1 MTDPGCSLCQA
12 FALNSSRWL
21 SWKRWGEALPV
32 IGSRIGGLPEI
43 IEEDRTGSL
52 FEPGNPEDLVRQ
64 VRRLWEDPQLCRRM
78 GIAGRQK
85 VMREYTEDAY
95 FHNLMAVY
103 QAAIQ
108 RCRKWRRPH
117 SSLIPGSTA
126 VLAPPPRRANHAQ
139 QDEHSRD
146 QHGLSL
152 LWRHA
157 SDIQEVALRQGVALP
172 LPCVDQRQ
180 LLRFRSLRFEL
191 IDLYNSADI
200 VGIDSMPFLK
210 WARAFYNKN
219 CDRFYAPD
227 LMLEVSSK
235 AKECGYTFFLYGG
248 ADDAPD
254 KIEEYLSK
262 RFDGIKVVGKYS
274 PPFRPLTEEED
285 QAVCD
290 MINKARPDFLWVGLG
305 SPKQDVWI
313 SEHRDKIRGTIMVA
327 SGATFD
333 FFSGRIKQ
341 APLWIREAGFE
352 WLYRLDERLP
362 PAVGQ
367 IPRLQF
373 HIRRDVW
380 PSVDRTSVLHSPSTE
395 TTQFD

>member
-1 MTDPGCSLCQA
+1 MDCLSYGEMHRI
-12 FALNSSRWL
+12 FNKWL
-21 SWKRWGEALPV
+21 SDKESRSHSLALINV
-32 IGSRIGGLPEI
+32 NCCVSA
-43 IEEDRTGSL
+43 L
-52 FEPGNPEDLVRQ
+52 F
-64 VRRLWEDPQLCRRM
+64 
-78 GIAGRQK
+78 
-85 VMREYTEDAY
+85 DA
-95 FHNLMAVY
+95 
-103 QAAIQ
+103 Q
-108 RCRKWRRPH
+108 
-117 SSLIPGSTA
+117 
-126 VLAPPPRRANHAQ
+126 
-139 QDEHSRD
+139 
-146 QHGLSL
+146 
-152 LWRHA
+152 
-157 SDIQEVALRQGVALP
+157 
-172 LPCVDQRQ
+172 
-180 LLRFRSLRFEL
+180 L

-210 WARAFYNKN
+210 WARAFYNRN

-227 LMLEVSSK
+227 LMLEVSGK
-235 AKECGYTFFLYGG
+235 AKDCGYTFFLYGG
-248 ADDAPD
+248 VDDAPD

-290 MINKARPDFLWVGLG
+290 MINKVRPDFLWVGLG

-352 WLYRLDERLP
+352 WMYRLTKDFRRLW
-362 PAVGQ
+362 VRYLVYNFIFVVMFG
-367 IPRLQF
+367 LQLTGL
-373 HIRRDVW
+373 R
-380 PSVDRTSVLHSPSTE
+380 SYTTSSE